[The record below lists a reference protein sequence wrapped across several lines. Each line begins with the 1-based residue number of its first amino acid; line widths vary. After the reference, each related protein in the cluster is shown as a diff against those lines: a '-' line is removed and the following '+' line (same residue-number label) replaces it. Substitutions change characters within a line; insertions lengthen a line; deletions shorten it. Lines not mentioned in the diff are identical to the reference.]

1 VENIQERWFIILTEP
16 QREATA
22 TAGLIARKFDA
33 FCPSVCRAVAVKDR
47 AGRHLKDE
55 HGKKR
60 WRKIEEPMFRGYARV
75 ASPRNSG
82 EWTVTGN
89 VVSNTTEISFPIAAS
104 GSETAT
110 YGSIGMLASGAGI
123 ILYSGALSPSIV
135 IAAGVTP
142 IMTLASTITET

>member
-1 VENIQERWFIILTEP
+1 MSKSSATRNNFLKLLFNGTAWANIADNAASSP
-16 QREATA
+16 ATNFYVGLH
-22 TAGLIARKFDA
+22 TADPG
-33 FCPSVCRAVAVKDR
+33 
-47 AGRHLKDE
+47 AGGTQSTSE
-55 HGKKR
+55 CTYG
-60 WRKIEEPMFRGYARV
+60 GYARV

-82 EWTVTGN
+82 EWTVTAN

-110 YGSIGMLASGAGI
+110 YGSIGMLSTGAGI